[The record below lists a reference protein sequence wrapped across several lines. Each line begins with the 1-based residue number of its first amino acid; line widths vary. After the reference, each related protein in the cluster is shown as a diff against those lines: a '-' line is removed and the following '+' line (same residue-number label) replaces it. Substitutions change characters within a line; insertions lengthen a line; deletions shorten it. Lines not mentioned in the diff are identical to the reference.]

1 MAAAWEP
8 TPKYLERSRL
18 RAFAERQGHRDYH
31 SLLRWSIEDSDGFW
45 RATERDL
52 ELVWRVP
59 YTKVLDSSQGIPWTT
74 WWTGG
79 RGNYVA
85 AAPRPHPRR
94 PPVIPQG
101 EEGAGPQ
108 PPFRGRSP
116 GGAPGAAGAPAPP

>member
-79 RGNYVA
+79 RVNYVA
-85 AAPRPHPRR
+85 AALRHDPRR
-94 PPVIPQG
+94 PAGIAEG
-101 EEGAGPQ
+101 EEGAVRQ
-108 PPFRGRSP
+108 LPF
-116 GGAPGAAGAPAPP
+116 GALSAHVARRAA